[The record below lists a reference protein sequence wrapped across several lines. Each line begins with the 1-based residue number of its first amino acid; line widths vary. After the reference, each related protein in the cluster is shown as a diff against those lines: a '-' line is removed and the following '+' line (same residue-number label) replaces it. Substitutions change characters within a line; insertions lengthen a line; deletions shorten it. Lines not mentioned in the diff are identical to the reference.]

1 MLAPSKGI
9 SEDLPLI
16 FIVEDDASL
25 RTELSHLLELSGYRV
40 ASCESFLQVAHDVAN
55 ADPDCVL
62 LDLKLPG
69 EDGHSLCRS
78 IRAQSDVPLIMLTSS
93 DSEFDEVMAMNL
105 GADDYVTKPYSPA
118 ILMARIASALR
129 RGKKSQ
135 ASLRL
140 VHRGVALDVSSC
152 SVAYEGTSTE
162 LTRNELKILKL
173 LMQNPGCVISRQEI
187 MLELWASDAFIDDNT
202 LTVNINRLR
211 KTLARIGVPD
221 DFLQTRRGL
230 GYAV

>member
-1 MLAPSKGI
+1 MLTSSNGPS
-9 SEDLPLI
+9 DATPVV
-16 FIVEDDASL
+16 FVVEDDAAL
-25 RTELSHLLELSGYRV
+25 RSELSHLLELSGYRV
-40 ASCESFLQVAHDVAN
+40 ATCSAFSDVVRDVMDAE
-55 ADPDCVL
+55 PDCVL

-69 EDGHSLCRS
+69 DDGHSICRAL
-78 IRAQSDVPLIMLTSS
+78 RAQSDVPLIMLTSS

-118 ILMARIASALR
+118 VLTARIASALR
-129 RGKKSQ
+129 RAQKSQ
-135 ASLRL
+135 ASLTFS
-140 VHRGVALDVSSC
+140 HKGVCLDVAACVVSYGD
-152 SVAYEGTSTE
+152 ASTE
-162 LTRNELKILKL
+162 LTRNELKILRL

-211 KTLARIGVPD
+211 KTLGRIGVPD

-230 GYAV
+230 GYSV